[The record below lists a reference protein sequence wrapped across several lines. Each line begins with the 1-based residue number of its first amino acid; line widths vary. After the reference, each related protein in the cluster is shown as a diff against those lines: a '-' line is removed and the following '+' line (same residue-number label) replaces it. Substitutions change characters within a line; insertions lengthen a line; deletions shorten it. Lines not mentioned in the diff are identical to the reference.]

1 MVKNTRQ
8 TGHDLN
14 NKQNYILVKK
24 NFKESKK
31 NIFKGKIVQFTTAI
45 NVPIFGLSQ
54 TVLL

>member
-14 NKQNYILVKK
+14 NKQNNILVKK

-31 NIFKGKIVQFTTAI
+31 NILK
-45 NVPIFGLSQ
+45 
-54 TVLL
+54 

>member
-31 NIFKGKIVQFTTAI
+31 NILK
-45 NVPIFGLSQ
+45 
-54 TVLL
+54 